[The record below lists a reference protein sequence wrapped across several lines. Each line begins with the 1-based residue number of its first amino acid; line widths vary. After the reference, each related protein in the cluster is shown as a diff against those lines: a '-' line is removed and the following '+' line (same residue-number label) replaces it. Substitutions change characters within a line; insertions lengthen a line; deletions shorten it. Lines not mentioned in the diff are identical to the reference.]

1 MQAQPLDLRDSALL
15 GKPDPDKPLHLLRWG
30 AQMLT
35 PLTQSLNTSS
45 FTEPP
50 TTTRH
55 ACVKAV
61 ALEKEAGT
69 HSLWV
74 FSTQSDS
81 TYFMRTQTLCR
92 LVCWALWGPPWAQLY
107 FVEAQDFRGKGD
119 KKHRRWDRFYFP
131 RGLFMSSFYHLNFL
145 KQKKRGKEEESE

>member
-1 MQAQPLDLRDSALL
+1 MQAWPLDLRDLALL

-30 AQMLT
+30 AQMVA
-35 PLTQSLNTSS
+35 PLTQSLNTSLS
-45 FTEPP
+45 TQPP
-50 TTTRH
+50 HHDQAHVCKGSCSREGT
-55 ACVKAV
+55 
-61 ALEKEAGT
+61 GT

-81 TYFMRTQTLCR
+81 TYFKMTQTLCR
-92 LVCWALWGPPWAQLY
+92 VVCWALWGPPWAQLY

-119 KKHRRWDRFYFP
+119 KKHRKWDQLYFP